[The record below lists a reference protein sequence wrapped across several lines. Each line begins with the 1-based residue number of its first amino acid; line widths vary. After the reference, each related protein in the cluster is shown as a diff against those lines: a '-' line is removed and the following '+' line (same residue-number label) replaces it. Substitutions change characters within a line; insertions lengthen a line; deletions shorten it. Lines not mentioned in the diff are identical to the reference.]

1 MTLNLNHLRYLQNEL
16 DERIMANHHVTRDQT
31 RNKRI
36 LALMVEI
43 GELANE
49 TRTFKF
55 WSYKQ
60 ASENDVL
67 LEELSDCLHFTLSL
81 GFDLHDQTME
91 LEFVPRLEDLSL
103 QLIDWMAECARL
115 KSDFSLIQYDKVA
128 SYLGSIALELGFK
141 ADDLAA
147 TYLKKNE
154 INHIRQDN
162 QY

>member
-1 MTLNLNHLRYLQNEL
+1 MTLNLTHLRTLQNEL
-16 DERIMANHHVTRDQT
+16 DERIMTNHHVTREQT

-43 GELANE
+43 AELANE

-81 GFDLHDQTME
+81 GLDLHDQTME
-91 LEFVPRLEDLSL
+91 LEFVPRHEDLSL

-115 KSDFSLIQYDKVA
+115 KSDFNIIQYRKVA
-128 SYLGSIALELGFK
+128 SYLGSVALELGFK
-141 ADDLAA
+141 VDDLAA

-154 INHIRQDN
+154 INHTRQDN